1 VRNNSTLGIFLLK
14 LLRFSKTTVGLDI
27 GSHAVKAV
35 QLVTREP
42 SDITLATMGIAE
54 ISPNLVNPTEPII
67 RAINTALKD
76 CDLKNA
82 RLVTALGGSSLV
94 VKQITYPSS
103 SLKEID
109 ASLKWEANQHIP
121 LPPDR
126 LEMKFQIKKVSKDAK
141 SSEILLVAAEREM
154 LEGHLELLRLASLH
168 PKVIDAN
175 PLALANAFLT
185 LSPDHEED
193 NIAIIEIGASATVLN
208 IFRKDGL
215 FFSRDISIGGN
226 RFTKE
231 IQGLYNLD
239 FQEAERFKKEK
250 KAVLEA
256 MDPLLSQLLLEI
268 RQSLLYFDTK
278 TGNKGYDKLIVAGGG
293 AKLKGLMEY
302 LERNLSLPVVE
313 FKPLEKVR
321 LREQVSRQD
330 AEALQSQLGVALGL
344 ALRG

>member
-1 VRNNSTLGIFLLK
+1 MK

-27 GSHAVKAV
+27 GSHTVKAV

-42 SDITLATMGIAE
+42 FDITLAAMGVAE
-54 ISPNLVNPTEPII
+54 IAPNPFNPTEPVL
-67 RAINTALKD
+67 RAIKDALRD
-76 CDLKNA
+76 CDLKKA
-82 RLVTALGGSSLV
+82 RLITALGGPSVV
-94 VKQITYPSS
+94 VKQIAYPSS
-103 SLKEID
+103 SLKEIE

-121 LPPDR
+121 LPPER
-126 LEMKFQIKKVSKDAK
+126 VELKFQIRKVSKDSK
-141 SSEILLVAAEREM
+141 SSEILLVAAERTM
-154 LEGHLELLRLASLH
+154 LEGHLELLRLASLQ

-185 LSPDHEED
+185 LCPDHED
-193 NIAIIEIGASATVLN
+193 KNIAIIEIGAGATVLN

-231 IQGLYNLD
+231 IQGLYNLN
-239 FQEAERFKKEK
+239 FEEAERFKKEK

-256 MDPLLSQLLLEI
+256 MNTLLGQMLLEI

-278 TGNKGYDKLIVAGGG
+278 TGNKGYDDLILAGGG
-293 AKLKGLMEY
+293 AKMKGLAEY
-302 LERNLSLPVVE
+302 LERNLSLPIIE
-313 FKPLEKVR
+313 FAPLKKVR
-321 LREQVSRQD
+321 LEDRVSGRD

>member
-1 VRNNSTLGIFLLK
+1 MGKILLK

-27 GSHAVKAV
+27 GSHTVKAV
-35 QLVTREP
+35 QLIQREP
-42 SDITLATMGIAE
+42 SQITLAAMGVAE
-54 ISPNLVNPTEPII
+54 IAPNPLNPTEPVL
-67 RAINTALKD
+67 RAIKNALQD
-76 CDLKNA
+76 CDLKKA
-82 RLVTALGGSSLV
+82 RLITAVGGSSVV
-94 VKQITYPSS
+94 VKQISYPSS
-103 SLKEID
+103 SLKEIES
-109 ASLKWEANQHIP
+109 SLKWEANQHIP

-126 LEMKFQIKKVSKDAK
+126 VELKFQLRKVSKDAK

-185 LSPDHEED
+185 LSPDHEES

-208 IFRKDGL
+208 IFRKDGF

-231 IQGLYNLD
+231 IQGLYNLSFD
-239 FQEAERFKKEK
+239 EAERFKKEK

-256 MDPLLSQLLLEI
+256 MNPLLSQLLLEV

-278 TGNKGYDKLIVAGGG
+278 TGNKGYDDLILAGGG
-293 AKLKGLMEY
+293 AKMKGIAEY

-313 FKPLEKVR
+313 FNPLKMIR
-321 LREQVSRQD
+321 LSDRVSGRD